1 MLLFCTKLQKS
12 HLWCSRSKM
21 TGLRSIAYKSVI
33 MLYYHQILD
42 SFFCQLVF
50 FHLGLV
56 LCFYLHPFNRRPY
69 LSESRHPPFLSEKI
83 FFYE

>member
-1 MLLFCTKLQKS
+1 MSQTLLILFAFLPCELINLLVVFGLLS

-42 SFFCQLVF
+42 SI
-50 FHLGLV
+50 
-56 LCFYLHPFNRRPY
+56 
-69 LSESRHPPFLSEKI
+69 FLSSC
-83 FFYE
+83 FLSFRTGFVFLFASD